1 MPENSVFMFKTIAEK
16 VKASFWDS
24 SRKIFDYE
32 KFWKQKRLIIFFGAR
47 YNKLNKL
54 LWTKG
59 GILPCSL
66 MSSIVPRF
74 IAAQYIAELMNKYLQ
89 ESLTP
94 SIGRELVFQ
103 FWKTIQ
109 WKT

>member
-47 YNKLNKL
+47 YNKLNK
-54 LWTKG
+54 
-59 GILPCSL
+59 
-66 MSSIVPRF
+66 
-74 IAAQYIAELMNKYLQ
+74 
-89 ESLTP
+89 
-94 SIGRELVFQ
+94 
-103 FWKTIQ
+103 
-109 WKT
+109 